1 MFELVVKD
9 VFKITGRG
17 YVIAG
22 EITESGTILRNG
34 DTLINKE
41 DREQKIE
48 VNSIEMLNYGSASRK
63 LNHIGFLTDISDETA
78 KALVGK
84 RLCKQ

>member
-1 MFELVVKD
+1 MFELEVKD

-22 EITESGTILRNG
+22 EITESGAILRNG

-41 DREQKIE
+41 DREQKIT
-48 VNSIEMLNYGSASRK
+48 VNSIEMLNYGSAQRK
-63 LNHIGFLTDISDETA
+63 LNHIGILTDISDEAA

-84 RLCKQ
+84 RLCKE